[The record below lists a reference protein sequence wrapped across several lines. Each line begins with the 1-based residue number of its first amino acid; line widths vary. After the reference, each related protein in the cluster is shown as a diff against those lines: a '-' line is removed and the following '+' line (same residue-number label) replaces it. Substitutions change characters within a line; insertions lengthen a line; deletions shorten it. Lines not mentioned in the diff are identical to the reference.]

1 MKRWTMIAIGLGV
14 FTLALVVTAP
24 ATLVDAGL
32 QSASD
37 GRVRLAEARGSVWSG
52 SGQIEIR
59 DADGRTGVARF
70 LSWRFVPI
78 SLLRGH
84 LVCEVALD
92 RADRTFPVTLSLTR
106 VEIADAEISVPA
118 TVLGLAV
125 PKLKPLGLTGDVM
138 INVARLS
145 IERDGVRGN
154 ATVNWRTA
162 GSKLS
167 PVSPLGDYEVRLDAE
182 GKVVHVYLRT
192 IEGPMRLDGKGSW
205 TQGNAPD
212 IQAMATVPPQYQ
224 KELAPLL
231 HLIAVQRA
239 PGEFELQIN

>member
-1 MKRWTMIAIGLGV
+1 MTRWSMIAIGLGM

-24 ATLVDAGL
+24 ATLVDAAL
-32 QSASD
+32 QRASD
-37 GRVRLAEARGSVWSG
+37 GRFRLAEARGSVWSG
-52 SGQIEIR
+52 SGQIEVR
-59 DADGRTGVARF
+59 DAGGRTGVARF
-70 LSWRFVPI
+70 LSWRFVPR

-92 RADRTFPVTLSLTR
+92 RADRTFPVTLSFSK
-106 VEIADAEISVPA
+106 VEIADAEISLPA

-138 INVARLS
+138 INVARLAVA
-145 IERDGVRGN
+145 RDGVRGN
-154 ATVNWRTA
+154 ATVNWRAA

-167 PVSPLGDYEVRLDAE
+167 SVSPLGAYEVRLDAE
-182 GKVVHVYLRT
+182 GNVVHVYLRT

-205 TQGNAPD
+205 TQGTAPQ

-224 KELAPLL
+224 SELAPLL
-231 HLIAVQRA
+231 HLIAVQRGA
-239 PGEFELQIN
+239 GQFELQIN

>member
-1 MKRWTMIAIGLGV
+1 MKRWIMIAIGVGV
-14 FTLALVVTAP
+14 FTLVLVVTAP
-24 ATLVDAGL
+24 ATLIDAGL
-32 QSASD
+32 HRASD
-37 GRVRLAEARGSVWSG
+37 GRLRLAEARGSVWSG
-52 SGQIEIR
+52 SGQIEVR
-59 DADGRTGVARF
+59 DAGGRTGVSRF
-70 LSWRFVPI
+70 LSWRFVPG

-92 RADRTFPVTLSLTR
+92 RADRTFPVTLSPTG
-106 VEIADAEISVPA
+106 VEMVDAEISLPA

-125 PKLKPLGLTGDVM
+125 PRLKPLGLTGDVM

-145 IERDGVRGN
+145 MARDGVRGN

-212 IQAMATVPPQYQ
+212 IQAMASIPPQYQ

-239 PGEFELQIN
+239 PGQFELQIN

>member
-1 MKRWTMIAIGLGV
+1 MKRWIMIAIGLGV
-14 FTLALVVTAP
+14 YTLALVVTAP

-32 QSASD
+32 QRASD
-37 GRVRLAEARGSVWSG
+37 GRLRLAEARGSVWSG
-52 SGQIEIR
+52 SGQIEVR
-59 DADGRTGVARF
+59 DAGGRAGVARF
-70 LSWRFVPI
+70 LSWRFVPG
-78 SLLRGH
+78 SALRGH

-92 RADRTFPVTLSLTR
+92 RADRTFPVTLSLSGI
-106 VEIADAEISVPA
+106 EIVDAVISLPA

-125 PKLKPLGLTGDVM
+125 PRLKPLGLTGDVM

-145 IERDGVRGN
+145 MARDGVRGN

-205 TQGNAPD
+205 TQGNAPE

-224 KELAPLL
+224 KELEPLL

-239 PGEFELQIN
+239 PGQFELQIN